1 MPQHKSA
8 KKRMRTSERRRAYNR
23 ANKSR
28 MKTAIKEL
36 RNTQDKTVAEEKY
49 RRVTQILDRLAGKGI
64 IHMNNAAHK
73 KSKLAKFVQSLG

>member
-8 KKRMRTSERRRAYNR
+8 KKRMRTSERKRAYNR

-28 MKTAIKEL
+28 MKTVIKDL
-36 RNTQDKTVAEEKY
+36 HSTGDRSVAEAKY
-49 RRVTQILDRLAGKGI
+49 REVTKILDRLAGKGI
-64 IHMNNAAHK
+64 IHINNAAHK

>member
-8 KKRMRTSERRRAYNR
+8 KKRMRTNARKNAYNR
-23 ANKSR
+23 MNKSR

-36 RNTQDKTVAEEKY
+36 RSTDEKAVAEEKF
-49 RRVTQILDRLAGKGI
+49 RKVTTILDRLATKRI
-64 IHMNNAAHK
+64 IHPNTAAHK

>member
-8 KKRMRTSERRRAYNR
+8 KKRMRTNARRNEYNR

-28 MKTAIKEL
+28 MKTAIKDL
-36 RNTQDKTVAEEKY
+36 RATEDKALAEEKY
-49 RRVTQILDRLAGKGI
+49 RKVTTILDRLATKRI
-64 IHMNNAAHK
+64 IHPNTAAHR

>member
-8 KKRMRTSERRRAYNR
+8 KKRMRTSARKNAYNR

-28 MKTAIKEL
+28 MKTAIRDL
-36 RNTQDKTVAEEKY
+36 RETEDKAVAEEKF
-49 RRVTQILDRLAGKGI
+49 RRVTTILDRLATKRI
-64 IHMNNAAHK
+64 IHPNTAAHR